1 MYKRW
6 PKSKP
11 QCRRKK
17 SPPTHTHRRRRRRR
31 NRESEALKHTDQYN
45 MTSDR
50 THKFKIWCSPP
61 GCRYRAGVSNW
72 MSRRIVWCDW
82 FAIFYLKIIV
92 ILNQAVTRLL
102 SADVLIG
109 STSDFSLARA
119 TKFTISLARAT
130 RYKLFWSWLWAVCKL
145 VMIFICSW

>member
-1 MYKRW
+1 MYKHW

-17 SPPTHTHRRRRRRR
+17 SPPPHTHTAAAAAAETERARHWSTQI
-31 NRESEALKHTDQYN
+31 NITWQVTEHTNSKFGVHPRGVDIGQGFLIGCPGASFDVIGSQY
-45 MTSDR
+45 
-50 THKFKIWCSPP
+50 F
-61 GCRYRAGVSNW
+61 
-72 MSRRIVWCDW
+72 
-82 FAIFYLKIIV
+82 KIIV

-109 STSDFSLARA
+109 STSDFSLDRA